1 MRPETVDAVASV
13 AAACCRH
20 GIALTLRGA
29 GTGNYGQSVPLEGGV
44 VMLMGRLRAVRTIEA
59 TTGVVTV
66 ECGCL
71 LKDLD
76 QVLRGHGRQLRL
88 LPSTWRSATIG
99 GFIAGGSGGIGSV
112 RAFCAIQAIFSVLR
126 WSRWSRSQSGSSWR
140 PRRGGA
146 ESCLRDQRDHHR
158 IDARLS
164 ANS

>member
-1 MRPETVDAVASV
+1 
-13 AAACCRH
+13 
-20 GIALTLRGA
+20 
-29 GTGNYGQSVPLEGGV
+29 
-44 VMLMGRLRAVRTIEA
+44 MLMGRLRAVRTIEA

-76 QVLRGHGRQLRL
+76 QTLREQGRQLRL

-112 RAFCAIQAIFSVLR
+112 RWGFLR
-126 WSRWSRSQSGSSWR
+126 DPGHLLGLEVVTME
-140 PRRGGA
+140 PEPKTAPVGGLRRGGA

-158 IDARLS
+158 IDARHS
-164 ANS
+164 ACGGGRKW